1 MGEKGSAYVMSINF
15 DKEKH
20 KDLIEWIKLE
30 ADKEDRSISSFC
42 ITMFKEYKKQREKK
56 KYGG

>member
-42 ITMFKEYKKQREKK
+42 ITMFKEYKKQKEEK
-56 KYGG
+56 